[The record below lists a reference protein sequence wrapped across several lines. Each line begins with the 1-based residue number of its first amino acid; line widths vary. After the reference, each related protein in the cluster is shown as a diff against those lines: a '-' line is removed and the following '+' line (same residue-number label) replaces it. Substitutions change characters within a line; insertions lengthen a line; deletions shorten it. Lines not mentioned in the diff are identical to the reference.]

1 MGIFD
6 KIGKDIKKTVGKPTN
21 MIMKKA
27 KPLIKMNSPF
37 AILRQKQSKIL
48 DDLQKEIGNFYLGKK
63 KNDIL
68 RMVVQVAT
76 ANDTMDTLKKKILM
90 KLRDQAFKI
99 MEKYKKL
106 GAFNPAPG
114 LKLGMK
120 FDPMRFNKKANAIF
134 NQLKKGL
141 PLKEIKNLLDRI
153 KKAKK

>member
-1 MGIFD
+1 MSIFD
-6 KIGKDIKKTVGKPTN
+6 KISKDIKKTVEKPTN

-37 AILRQKQSKIL
+37 GILRQKQTKIL
-48 DDLQKEIGNFYLGKK
+48 DNLQKEIGNFYLGKK

-76 ANDTMDTLKKKILM
+76 ANDTMATLKEKIYK
-90 KLRDQAFKI
+90 KLREEAFKI
-99 MEKYKKL
+99 MNKFKKL
-106 GAFNPAPG
+106 GAYNPVGPVA
-114 LKLGMK
+114 MK

>member
-1 MGIFD
+1 MPFD
-6 KIGKDIKKTVGKPTN
+6 KNIKDIKKTAVKSTN
-21 MIMKKA
+21 TIMKKA
-27 KPLIKMNSPF
+27 KPLIKMNNNPF
-37 AILRQKQSKIL
+37 GILRQKQRKIL

-76 ANDTMDTLKKKILM
+76 ANDTMATLKKKILM
-90 KLRDQAFKI
+90 KLRDQAYKI

-106 GAFNPAPG
+106 GAYAFIGPVA
-114 LKLGMK
+114 MK
-120 FDPMRFNKKANAIF
+120 PDPMRFDKKANAIF

>member
-1 MGIFD
+1 MPFD
-6 KIGKDIKKTVGKPTN
+6 KNIKDIKKTAVKSTN
-21 MIMKKA
+21 TIMKKA
-27 KPLIKMNSPF
+27 KPLIKMNNNPF
-37 AILRQKQSKIL
+37 GILRQKQRKIL

-76 ANDTMDTLKKKILM
+76 ANDTMATLKKKILE

-106 GAFNPAPG
+106 GAYTPIGPV
-114 LKLGMK
+114 GMK

>member
-6 KIGKDIKKTVGKPTN
+6 KISKDIKKTVVKPTN

-27 KPLIKMNSPF
+27 KPLIKMNNNPF
-37 AILRQKQSKIL
+37 GILRQKQRKIL

-76 ANDTMDTLKKKILM
+76 ANDTMATLKKKILE

-106 GAFNPAPG
+106 GAYTPIGPV
-114 LKLGMK
+114 GMK

-153 KKAKK
+153 KKVKK

>member
-6 KIGKDIKKTVGKPTN
+6 KISKDIKKTVVKPTK
-21 MIMKKA
+21 MIMKKS
-27 KPLIKMNSPF
+27 KPLIKMNNPF
-37 AILRQKQSKIL
+37 GILRQKQTKIL

-76 ANDTMDTLKKKILM
+76 ANDTMATLKEKIYK
-90 KLRDQAFKI
+90 KLRDQAYKI

-106 GAFNPAPG
+106 GAYAFIGPVA
-114 LKLGMK
+114 MK
-120 FDPMRFNKKANAIF
+120 ADPMRFDKKANAIF